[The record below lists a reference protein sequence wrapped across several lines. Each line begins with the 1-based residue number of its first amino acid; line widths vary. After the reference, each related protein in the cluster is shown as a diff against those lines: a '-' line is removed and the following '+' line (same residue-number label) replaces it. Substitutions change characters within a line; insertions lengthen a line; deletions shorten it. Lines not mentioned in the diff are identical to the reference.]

1 VTFLLLIT
9 VFVALA
15 CLGMP
20 LLALAAFMAFGQE
33 RSPAGGRG
41 DVPEP
46 GLSRAPG
53 TGPAP
58 FTS

>member
-1 VTFLLLIT
+1 MNFLMLVT

-15 CLGMP
+15 CVGMP
-20 LLALAAFMAFGQE
+20 LLALAAFMAFDQGE
-33 RSPAGGRG
+33 TPTSDPG
-41 DVPEP
+41 DVRGSGTP
-46 GLSRAPG
+46 GSPG